1 MPKCDE
7 PKIDSTSDE
16 ATEIFLTKDE
26 INFLNKNFDR
36 LGFSYLLSVSSD
48 SDYLI
53 FPKLPQK
60 QGESVFQKE
69 QGFALLLL

>member
-1 MPKCDE
+1 MNFAGNGTGEK
-7 PKIDSTSDE
+7 KIKHKSK
-16 ATEIFLTKDE
+16 L
-26 INFLNKNFDR
+26 FLN
-36 LGFSYLLSVSSD
+36 LA
-48 SDYLI
+48 YLI